1 MEEISSQIIKR
12 IAEELGWRE
21 RLILELRLGIGVE
34 KPHTLGEIGEQL
46 NLTRERVRQLQNKA
60 LAQIGE
66 PALNAL
72 LLTSEITRLN
82 EPTRVRWRT
91 KLVKRVEEKYGHLK
105 QDQVL
110 DVTVWLSDDAV
121 STQSGTPSKIHSF
134 PATWARVDGS
144 RTIFLDDEGE
154 IYADW
159 PTKIVDSIKWP
170 NEKKIKASRES
181 HNERMAKVK
190 EKYPRAWNA
199 WNEEE
204 DLTLVNEFKN
214 RTDFDLMCA
223 THERAPGGINSRL
236 KKLDLIP
243 KTQNASKTRRLLR
256 SGE

>member
-1 MEEISSQIIKR
+1 MEEISDQIKKR

-21 RLILELRLGIGVE
+21 RMILELRLGIGVE
-34 KPHTLGEIGEQL
+34 KLHTLGEIGEQL

-72 LLTSEITRLN
+72 LLTSEINRLN
-82 EPTRVRWRT
+82 EPTRARWR
-91 KLVKRVEEKYGHLK
+91 KNIAKRVEEKYGHLK

-110 DVTVWLSDDAV
+110 NVTVWLLRDAV
-121 STQSGTPSKIHSF
+121 STQSGTSSKTHAF
-134 PATWARVDGS
+134 PATWARIDGS

-159 PTKIVDSIKWP
+159 PTEIVDSIKWP
-170 NEKKIKASRES
+170 NEKKTKASRES
-181 HNERMAKVK
+181 HNERMAKIK

-199 WNEEE
+199 WSEQE
-204 DLTLVNEFKN
+204 DSTLTNEFKE

-243 KTQNASKTRRLLR
+243 KTQNASKTRRILR
-256 SGE
+256 SS

>member
-1 MEEISSQIIKR
+1 MEEISDQIKRR

-34 KPHTLGEIGEQL
+34 KLHTLGEIGEQL

-72 LLTSEITRLN
+72 LLTSEINRLN
-82 EPTRVRWRT
+82 EPTRARWRK

-110 DVTVWLSDDAV
+110 NVTVWLSKDAV
-121 STQSGTPSKIHSF
+121 STQTEISSKVHAF
-134 PATWARVDGS
+134 PATWARVDGN

-159 PTKIVDSIKWP
+159 PTEIVDSIKWP

-199 WNEEE
+199 WSEQE
-204 DLTLVNEFKN
+204 DLTLTNEFKE
-214 RTDFDLMCA
+214 RTDFDLMCT
-223 THERAPGGINSRL
+223 THERAPGGINARL

-256 SGE
+256 FGE

>member
-1 MEEISSQIIKR
+1 MEEISDQIKNR

-21 RLILELRLGIGVE
+21 RLILELRLGIGV
-34 KPHTLGEIGEQL
+34 KKLYTLGEIGKQL

-66 PALNAL
+66 PTLNAL

-82 EPTRVRWRT
+82 EPTRARWRE
-91 KLVKRVEEKYGHLK
+91 KIVKRVEEKYGHLR
-105 QDQVL
+105 QDQVAN
-110 DVTVWLSDDAV
+110 VTVWLSRDAV
-121 STQSGTPSKIHSF
+121 STQLGSPSKVHAF

-154 IYADW
+154 IYGDW
-159 PTKIVDSIKWP
+159 PTEIVDSIKWP

-190 EKYPRAWNA
+190 EKYPRAWDP
-199 WNEEE
+199 WSEQE
-204 DLTLVNEFKN
+204 DLVLIKEFKE

-223 THERAPGGINSRL
+223 THERAPGGINARL
-236 KKLDLIP
+236 KKFDLIP
-243 KTQNASKTRRLLR
+243 KTQNASKTRRLL
-256 SGE
+256 SFGK

>member
-1 MEEISSQIIKR
+1 MEEISDQIKKR

-21 RLILELRLGIGVE
+21 RMILELRLGIGVE
-34 KPHTLGEIGEQL
+34 KLHTLGEIGEQL

-72 LLTSEITRLN
+72 LLTSEINRLN
-82 EPTRVRWRT
+82 EPTRARWRK

-105 QDQVL
+105 QDQL
-110 DVTVWLSDDAV
+110 LNVTVWLSRDAV
-121 STQSGTPSKIHSF
+121 STQTGTSSKTHAF
-134 PATWARVDGS
+134 PATWARIDGS

-159 PTKIVDSIKWP
+159 PTEIVDSIKWP
-170 NEKKIKASRES
+170 NEKKLKASRES
-181 HNERMAKVK
+181 HNERMAKIK

-199 WNEEE
+199 WSEQE
-204 DLTLVNEFKN
+204 DSTLTNEFKE

-223 THERAPGGINSRL
+223 IHERAPGGINSRL

-256 SGE
+256 SSE

>member
-1 MEEISSQIIKR
+1 MEEISDQIKKR

-21 RLILELRLGIGVE
+21 RMILELRLGIGVE
-34 KPHTLGEIGEQL
+34 KLHTLGEIGEQL

-72 LLTSEITRLN
+72 LLTSEINRLN
-82 EPTRVRWRT
+82 EPTRARWRK

-110 DVTVWLSDDAV
+110 NVTVWLSRDAV
-121 STQSGTPSKIHSF
+121 STQTGTSSKTHAF
-134 PATWARVDGS
+134 PATWARIDGS

-159 PTKIVDSIKWP
+159 PTEIVDSIKWP

-181 HNERMAKVK
+181 HNERMAKIK

-199 WNEEE
+199 WSEQE
-204 DLTLVNEFKN
+204 DSTLTNEF
-214 RTDFDLMCA
+214 RERIDFDLMCA
-223 THERAPGGINSRL
+223 IHERAPGGINSRL

-256 SGE
+256 SSE

>member
-1 MEEISSQIIKR
+1 MEEISNQIKKR

-34 KPHTLGEIGEQL
+34 KLHTLGEIGEQL

-66 PALNAL
+66 PSLNAL
-72 LLTSEITRLN
+72 LLTSEINRLN
-82 EPTRVRWRT
+82 EPTRARWRK

-110 DVTVWLSDDAV
+110 DVTVWLSKEAV
-121 STQSGTPSKIHSF
+121 STQLGVASKIHSF

-159 PTKIVDSIKWP
+159 PTEIVDSIKWP

-199 WNEEE
+199 WSEEE
-204 DLTLVNEFKN
+204 DLTLINEFKK
-214 RTDFDLMCA
+214 RTDFDLMCI
-223 THERAPGGINSRL
+223 THERAPGGINARL
-236 KKLDLIP
+236 KKLDMIP

-256 SGE
+256 FGE